1 MIFILAVAGGVSLF
15 ILGVTAG
22 KYYALIHLAWLIY
35 TTGLLVMFSLWLK
48 HLNSKME
55 NLLLET
61 PDPALA
67 ERPFPV
73 KAPELSRVDR
83 NLARLHRRLQL
94 AEFTLLNQK
103 ARQAGENF
111 NLMLSSTTDPLTGV
125 PNRRELDRQLE
136 RVVGK
141 MIPLSVIMADIDH
154 FKRVNDT
161 CGHDAGDLV
170 LQQFASIVRGT
181 VRPADF
187 FGRYGGEEFMVLCGA
202 GLEEAAEIA
211 ERARRAVSAAQVK
224 VSGDR
229 SISITAS
236 FGVAEYVPG
245 EDVTSLVKRAD
256 SALYAAKQKN
266 RNRVERGIEELC
278 AG

>member
-1 MIFILAVAGGVSLF
+1 MIFLLAMAGGILLF
-15 ILGVTAG
+15 LLGVTAG
-22 KYYALIHLAWLIY
+22 KYYAVIHLAWLIY
-35 TTGLLVMFSLWLK
+35 TAGLLVMFFLWLK
-48 HLNSKME
+48 YLNAQME

-61 PDPALA
+61 PDPVLA

-73 KAPELSRVDR
+73 KASELSRVDR
-83 NLARLHRRLQL
+83 NITRLHRRLKL
-94 AEFTLLNQK
+94 VEFTLLNQK

-141 MIPLSVIMADIDH
+141 MTHLSVIMADIDH

-161 CGHDAGDLV
+161 YGHDAGDLV
-170 LQQFASIVRGT
+170 LQQFSSVVRGT

-187 FGRYGGEEFMVLCGA
+187 FGRYGGEEFMVLCSA

-211 ERARRAVSAAQVK
+211 ERIRRAISVAQVK
-224 VSGDR
+224 VPGGR

-236 FGVAEYVPG
+236 FGVAEYIPG
-245 EDVTSLVKRAD
+245 EDIKTLIKRAD
-256 SALYAAKQKN
+256 SALFAAKQKS
-266 RNRVERGIEELC
+266 RNRVERGTKELC